1 MGYNQKCYGISFV
14 LLSLLSYL
22 LLLGILSAVY
32 NERYSEEDKFE
43 FIYYMSKIL
52 TLKSIIVNS
61 HYSELLDGFSPSGEP
76 YTLSSTYRNLLKLNK
91 NKDECIENYKPCGIL
106 DTYGNVL
113 CIEEYIP
120 CPVNKMRIA
129 HINAAEDYLNSNY
142 KTVQLTNVSKNYQF
156 FYSNE
161 FYDGNAVAVIIKTK
175 DEPKFVSLNNFILDS
190 ETYEQMFGNDKFI
203 KDIADFLGIEEE
215 DKNTRNE
222 NDFVDGV
229 VKIFQEVNE
238 LADGL
243 SEVELSLKGAKLLVK
258 ILLTDY
264 NERVEKFEK
273 FVKEKIE
280 ILDEKNNDIFFQHL
294 GDNFYAKNYIGF
306 KSVKDIDKFMRF
318 DFNIYKKI
326 FPTFTGSTCALV
338 SLIIIAIFLV
348 FIFIY
353 FLVVI
358 KDNRFDFEPYLIY
371 PCAILYYVPLIGFFI
386 YSLYAYF
393 KVNKSKTLDDLKSIQ
408 SDEFINS
415 FINDFINDCQ
425 KSTLVLSTIFI
436 TLASIILNVLSII
449 ILKIL
454 KTPEK
459 LETIIK
465 YT

>member
-273 FVKEKIE
+273 FVK
-280 ILDEKNNDIFFQHL
+280 
-294 GDNFYAKNYIGF
+294 
-306 KSVKDIDKFMRF
+306 DKFMRF

-326 FPTFTGSTCALV
+326 FPTFTGSICALV
-338 SLIIIAIFLV
+338 SLILVAIFLV

-454 KTPEK
+454 KS
-459 LETIIK
+459 
-465 YT
+465 

>member
-1 MGYNQKCYGISFV
+1 MGFNQKCCGISIAI
-14 LLSLLSYL
+14 LSLLSYA
-22 LLLGILSAVY
+22 LLLGILAAVY
-32 NERYSEEDKFE
+32 NERYSEKDKFE
-43 FIYYMSKIL
+43 YIYYMSKIL
-52 TLKSIIVNS
+52 TLKSIIVNN
-61 HYSELLDGFSPSGEP
+61 HYSELLDDFSPSGEP
-76 YTLSSTYRNLLKLNK
+76 STLSSTYRNLLKLNI

-129 HINAAEDYLNSNY
+129 HINVAEEYLNSNY
-142 KTVQLTNVSKNYQF
+142 KTVPLTNVSKNYQF

-175 DEPKFVSLNNFILDS
+175 DEPKYISLNNFILDS
-190 ETYEQMFGNDKFI
+190 ETYENIFGNDEFL

-215 DKNTRNE
+215 DKNTKNE
-222 NDFVDGV
+222 NDVTDDV
-229 VKIFQEVNE
+229 IKIFQEVSE
-238 LADGL
+238 LADV
-243 SEVELSLKGAKLLVK
+243 SEVGMILKGAKLLVK
-258 ILLTDY
+258 LLLTNY
-264 NERVEKFEK
+264 NERVERFEK

-294 GDNFYAKNYIGF
+294 GDNFYSKNYIGF

-326 FPTFTGSTCALV
+326 FPTFNGSICALIG
-338 SLIIIAIFLV
+338 LIYIAIILV
-348 FIFIY
+348 SMFVY
-353 FLVVI
+353 FLTLI
-358 KDNRFDFEPYLIY
+358 KDNDFDFNPWV
-371 PCAILYYVPLIGFFI
+371 ILFIDGFYYIPALGFFI
-386 YSLYAYF
+386 YSLSTYF

-425 KSTLVLSTIFI
+425 KSTLVLCTIFI
-436 TLASIILNVLSII
+436 TFASIILNALSLIFF
-449 ILKIL
+449 KIL

-459 LETIIK
+459 LETFNK